1 MCDTGRAPGRRPK
14 VFRITAGYAVAS
26 FVVIQVADII
36 VPALD
41 LSQHVVLWIVIAL
54 IAGLPIALALRWR
67 YDLSPEGLK
76 FTGTVEDENADTGM
90 TGGNSLRGQ
99 PAAVAVLRFDNLTPN
114 TPHAYLADATPIPT
128 RTISSASSDG
138 R

>member
-1 MCDTGRAPGRRPK
+1 VCDTGRAPGRRRK

-41 LSQHVVLWIVIAL
+41 LSQHVVLWIV
-54 IAGLPIALALRWR
+54 PIALALRWR

-76 FTGTVEDENADTGM
+76 FTGTVGDENADTGM

-99 PAAVAVLRFDNLTPN
+99 PAAVAVLPFDNLTPN